1 MNPFSDQRRFM
12 EACGQ
17 TTGHASPEQAILYAR
32 LVAEEH
38 EEWVGARR
46 FSRFTVDDLD
56 AVIDQ
61 IVVLI
66 GYAIS
71 CGYDI
76 EGAWQEVMR
85 SNMAKIDPDTGRVRR
100 REDGKILKP
109 PQWLPPDLARFV

>member
-17 TTGHASPEQAILYAR
+17 TTDQKNWDQWAMYGN
-32 LVAEEH
+32 LVLEEGREWMEAET
-38 EEWVGARR
+38 G
-46 FSRFTVDDLD
+46 SVDDLD

-66 GYAIS
+66 GYALS
-71 CGYDI
+71 HGWDI

-85 SNMAKIDPDTGRVRR
+85 SNMAKIDPETGKVRR
-100 REDGKILKP
+100 REDGKVMKP
-109 PQWLPPDLARFV
+109 AQWSPPDLSRFL